1 MRPCASDAV
10 KPTARTAGWS
20 LLELLA
26 VLALLGSVLVV
37 VAPRTAQR
45 TPEQDRLA
53 VEAIVRDLDARARAQ
68 VALGRQAS
76 LNVREGQLV
85 LTDGNSEAV
94 AMRPLPEGVT
104 ASVSSGSRD
113 DATRDR
119 QPVEFRPGDLLGH
132 YVVHVQNDSGTS
144 ELRVSRAT
152 GAIEVVRP

>member
-10 KPTARTAGWS
+10 KPAARTAGWS

-26 VLALLGSVLVV
+26 VLALLGTVLVV

-68 VALGRQAS
+68 VALGGQAS
-76 LNVREGQLV
+76 LTVREGQLV
-85 LTDGNSEAV
+85 LTDGNNEAV
-94 AMRPLPEGVT
+94 AMRPLPHGVM
-104 ASVSSGSRD
+104 ASIDSDPAVM
-113 DATRDR
+113 
-119 QPVEFRPGDLLGH
+119 FRPGDLLGH
-132 YVVHVQNDSGTS
+132 YVVHVHNDSGETTF
-144 ELRVSRAT
+144 RVSRAT